1 MTITKAIQ
9 IRNILTRLIGLL
21 FGSMVYSAGLNL
33 FLVPNSIIDGGV
45 VGISLILAELTKISF
60 SVWIILLNAPFFYI
74 GFRRLGLNMALSS
87 SFAVMVLSLWSKIF
101 EGMDPITKDPF
112 LGTIFGGVII
122 GIGVGIVIRSGG
134 SLDGTEIM
142 AILLDSKTSFSVGEI
157 VLFFNLFILGSAGFV
172 FSWNSA
178 MYSLVAYFI
187 CSRLIDTVS
196 DGLDSTKGVFIV
208 TSNYDEVSNAIVHD
222 MRKAV
227 TLLHGQGGFLRED
240 KDILYCVVSRLE
252 VTKLKQVVQSIDPQ
266 AFLSI
271 FDVQE
276 VEGGRIGKKK

>member
-9 IRNILTRLIGLL
+9 FRQVITRLIGLL

-45 VGISLILAELTKISF
+45 VGISLILAQLTHISF
-60 SVWIILLNAPFFYI
+60 SVWIVVLNAPFFYI

-87 SFAVMVLSLWSKIF
+87 SFAVVVLSFWSKFF
-101 EGMDPITKDPF
+101 EGMEPITRDPF

-276 VEGGRIGKKK
+276 VEGGRIGKKH